1 MFHLFASIYILFHSL
16 SAPPVSSS
24 NANNNNGY
32 TTSPCSTVG
41 TPSSGSVVVH
51 GSPQFSTP
59 PSSGGRSHQPS
70 GGGPRSPPSSSQ
82 TSSAKSSGGA
92 IKNNNNKVVPSPQF
106 VKPRNH
112 ASPKGS
118 APGSVERAPV
128 VIPHPFRPEAQRKLA
143 LLKQKCPVCN
153 STGCSG
159 EDCLGRACF
168 KCHDPDHMA
177 PACPFD
183 HRVNNEVNSLDVF
196 LNTRGFCNWCLG
208 EKRNTEPHGPGVG
221 GIAKNLHCPL
231 KRKLKRAIGLKF
243 HHGNTSEQVSWLAFL
258 RSIYSSDD
266 NYYEFVAGLD
276 IGGTAPTLR

>member
-1 MFHLFASIYILFHSL
+1 M
-16 SAPPVSSS
+16 
-24 NANNNNGY
+24 
-32 TTSPCSTVG
+32 
-41 TPSSGSVVVH
+41 VH

-118 APGSVERAPV
+118 ATGSVERAPV
-128 VIPHPFRPEAQRKLA
+128 VIPHPFRTLAQKKLA

-183 HRVNNEVNSLDVF
+183 HRVNKEVKSLDV
-196 LNTRGFCNWCLG
+196 LLSTKGFCPYCLG
-208 EKRNTEPHGPGVG
+208 KKSNTERHGCGKG
-221 GIAKNLHCPL
+221 GITKDIHCPL
-231 KRKLKRAIGLKF
+231 QRKLKRAIGLKF
-243 HHGNTSEQVSWLAFL
+243 HQNTSEQVSWGDFL
-258 RSIYSSDD
+258 RRIYSSDD
-266 NYYEFVAGLD
+266 KYYEFVAGLD
-276 IGGTAPTLR
+276 IDVTAPTLR